1 MRWCKMTNQTGEINN
16 EKTVL
21 VEIEYAENFQE
32 FILLNNDVFIDEKN
46 KNEIMN
52 ADKGELL
59 QVVKEIGST
68 PIVIKSVDKYN
79 EDFLLKNF

>member
-1 MRWCKMTNQTGEINN
+1 MTNQTEEIKN

-32 FILLNNDVFIDEKN
+32 FILLNNDVFIDEEN
-46 KNEIMN
+46 KKVIMN
-52 ADKGELL
+52 ADQGELL

>member
-1 MRWCKMTNQTGEINN
+1 MTNQTGEIKN

>member
-1 MRWCKMTNQTGEINN
+1 MYQH
-16 EKTVL
+16 
-21 VEIEYAENFQE
+21 Q
-32 FILLNNDVFIDEKN
+32 EKN

>member
-1 MRWCKMTNQTGEINN
+1 MTNQTGEINN